1 MRDAR
6 ILLTSG
12 SDDLATILTCG
23 GSGCIC
29 RCIDGER
36 GEGVLRL
43 GWGEWEDYRRSE
55 LKLGCSNK

>member
-23 GSGCIC
+23 VAGASVGALT
-29 RCIDGER
+29 GR
-36 GEGVLRL
+36 GEKVSSV
-43 GWGEWEDYRRSE
+43 WAGESGKTTGDPS
-55 LKLGCSNK
+55 